1 MDPRVADY
9 RNKLKSIALAELQD
23 KQIVDVFWETD
34 SGRLLFHYKAPVVS
48 KTGRTSKRWHEF
60 ALLVSYDDMEM
71 SLKEKG
77 CSADDFIFYI
87 GKLVDSF
94 GLDCSEVMCAHPFGD
109 FGIMPDCYMTD
120 PPNYIRKD
128 SLLMDD
134 YDWLDDYA
142 YDQNFISALAED
154 IMAK

>member
-1 MDPRVADY
+1 MDARVADY
-9 RNKLKSIALAELQD
+9 RSRLKSIALAELQD

-60 ALLVSYDDMEM
+60 ALLFSNDDMEI

-77 CSADDFIFYI
+77 CSPDNFIFYI

-94 GLDCSEVMCAHPFGD
+94 MLDYSEVMCAHPFGE
-109 FGIMPDCYMTD
+109 FGIVPDRYMID

-128 SLLMDD
+128 SLFMDD

-142 YDQNFISALAED
+142 CDQGFISALAED
-154 IMAK
+154 ILAK